1 LGRAWFSEESLKL
14 NQIIQAMKLIPGNL
28 SHAQLEQQFFGSTA
42 IELDAGCWNNV
53 DASRET
59 VLTILQN
66 QTAVYGVNTG
76 FGLLANKRISNENL
90 DQLQLNLVRSHCAGV
105 GDFLDDSIVRL
116 ILILKATSLA
126 QGYSGVR
133 RNVIETLVN
142 VLNLGLFP
150 CIPSKGSV
158 GASGDLA
165 PLAHLSLALIGE
177 GEFRIQGSVVPAR
190 EAFSQNQLEPLK
202 LHAKEGIALLNG
214 TQASTALAL
223 AALYQTRRLFDSAI
237 IAGALSID
245 AAQGSDTPFDERIHL
260 VRRQPGQIECARRY
274 RDLMAG
280 SEIRE
285 SHRNCNRVQD
295 PYSLRCQ
302 PQVMGACLDSIR
314 HVDKVLLA
322 EANSVSDNPLVFS
335 ADGSILSGGNFHAE
349 PVALVADQLAVA
361 IAEIGSL
368 SERRIALLV
377 DQHLSQLPPF
387 LVENGGLNSGFM
399 IPQVTSAALVSENKH
414 LASPVSVDSLP
425 TSANQEDHV
434 SMATYAALRLQNMCE
449 NLANILAIELLAA
462 CQGIDFRKPLQ
473 TSPALARVHS
483 LIRKQVPFFEA
494 DRAFHEDIAYVSR
507 LIRSGA
513 ISQGLDTWNREEA
526 IA

>member
-1 LGRAWFSEESLKL
+1 
-14 NQIIQAMKLIPGNL
+14 MKLIPGNL
-28 SHAQLEQQFFGSTA
+28 SHEQLEAQFFTA
-42 IELDAGCWNNV
+42 SPIELDAKCWSII

-59 VLTILQN
+59 VLKILQN
-66 QTAVYGVNTG
+66 QSAVYGVNTG

-90 DQLQLNLVRSHCAGV
+90 NQLQLNLVRSHCAGV
-105 GDFLDDSIVRL
+105 GELLDDSVVRL
-116 ILILKATSLA
+116 TMILKATSLA

-133 RNVIETLVN
+133 RVVIETLVKL
-142 VLNLGLFP
+142 LNLELSP
-150 CIPSKGSV
+150 CLPSKGSV

-177 GEFRIQGSVVPAR
+177 GEFRIGGSVVA
-190 EAFSQNQLEPLK
+190 AKQALLQNRIEPLQ
-202 LHAKEGIALLNG
+202 LQAKEGIALLNG
-214 TQASTALAL
+214 TQVSTALAL
-223 AALYQTRRLFDSAI
+223 AALYSTRRLFDAAI
-237 IAGALSID
+237 IAGAMSVD
-245 AAQGSDTPFDERIHL
+245 AALGSDTPFDERIHQ
-260 VRRQPGQIECARRY
+260 VRRQPGQIECASLY
-274 RDLMAG
+274 RNVLAG

-285 SHRNCNRVQD
+285 SHRNCDRVQD

-314 HVDKVLLA
+314 HVEKILLN

-368 SERRIALLV
+368 SERRMALLV

-387 LVENGGLNSGFM
+387 LIKEGGLNSGFM
-399 IPQVTSAALVSENKH
+399 IPQVTAAALVSENKH

-434 SMATYAALRLQNMCE
+434 SMATYAAMRLKTMCE

-473 TSPALARVHS
+473 TSPALKQV
-483 LIRKQVPFFEA
+483 LGLVRKQVPFFES
-494 DRAFHEDIAYVSR
+494 DRQFDKAIAAVSR
-507 LIRSGA
+507 LIRSAA
-513 ISQGLDTWNREEA
+513 ISECLGQWKA
-526 IA
+526 K